1 MCAEK
6 GICDPHN
13 LYDPNIA
20 HEKVINTSVFQ
31 ADFFLFS
38 MQQEIEKKTFYSQY
52 FFYLQDIF
60 FYRDN
65 LRRRNQNVY
74 KCKPAFLPTRKFG
87 KKVLQMIDSCCVARL
102 SHWVA

>member
-1 MCAEK
+1 MVKYEGHISSMGGEAFIREGVEEGAVCAEK

-38 MQQEIEKKTFYSQY
+38 MQQEIEKK
-52 FFYLQDIF
+52 
-60 FYRDN
+60 
-65 LRRRNQNVY
+65 
-74 KCKPAFLPTRKFG
+74 
-87 KKVLQMIDSCCVARL
+87 
-102 SHWVA
+102 